1 MKKALIVFHVLA
13 MQFIATIACGQI
25 SLSDMPPLAI
35 DSLQKNKIR
44 SFSPGMGGKNKIW
57 DFSRKLVSKESYKI
71 MFKNDSSNVI
81 TFSGLGE
88 SNNYRIISDT
98 LVHFIS
104 ESPLKRKEYIL
115 TKLSKKF
122 PLEYGDS
129 VTKDFRCEGI
139 YCGNHPFREIG
150 TTTVHV
156 DAIGAIILAED
167 DTINNVRRVHTIDSY
182 SICMDNNVASLDT
195 AKLTQVIDERY
206 EWYVQGSQYPII
218 ENVTSTTYHNM
229 DVIGTTRYAYCNLP
243 EDKSALYISSDD
255 NLLYDNDNS
264 FDDLESEP
272 DIIHYNIETD
282 GRNIKIRYDL
292 DADATICAIVAN
304 HMGMTYSRK
313 VWTQKAGHGY
323 SSQIDCSGLRNGTY
337 ILYINV
343 NGKIYSK
350 KVIL

>member
-1 MKKALIVFHVLA
+1 MKKAFIVFHVLV
-13 MQFIATIACGQI
+13 MQFIATVAYGQI
-25 SLSDMPPLAI
+25 RLYDMPPLAI

-44 SFSPGMGGKNKIW
+44 SFSPGMGGKNKVW
-57 DFSRKLVSKESYKI
+57 DFTRNLGSKESYKI
-71 MFKNDSSNVI
+71 MFEKDSNNVF
-81 TFSGLGE
+81 TFSGLGV
-88 SNNYRIISDT
+88 SSYYRIISDT
-98 LVHFIS
+98 LIHFS
-104 ESPLKRKEYIL
+104 CESPLKRKEYLI
-115 TKLSKKF
+115 TKLSNKF

-129 VTKDFRCEGI
+129 VTKDFRCEGM

-167 DTINNVRRVHTIDSY
+167 DTIKNVRRVHTIDSY

-195 AKLTQVIDERY
+195 ARLTQVIDERY
-206 EWYVQGSQYPII
+206 DWYVQGTQYPII
-218 ENVTSTTYHNM
+218 ENVISTTYHNM

-255 NLLYDNDNS
+255 NLLNDDS
-264 FDDLESEP
+264 FDDLQSEP
-272 DIIHYNIETD
+272 DIMHYNIETD
-282 GRNIKIRYDL
+282 GGNIKIRYDL